1 MAKQKSKFIYDKC
14 NVNKYDTII
23 DYTVRLTPFHQVS
36 ICCDKST
43 QIICTFIICLAVYT
57 SHFLYDILD

>member
-1 MAKQKSKFIYDKC
+1 MANKSPSLFMI
-14 NVNKYDTII
+14 NVVNKYDTII